1 MKNGEMYCQFA
12 ILHSSCKDTY
22 SITTFLILVSFVRTK
37 KRDAFSGHPFGLVS
51 NMMFS
56 RFRCAASGLSSPG
69 R

>member
-22 SITTFLILVSFVRTK
+22 SITTFLILVSFVQTK